1 MTRAIPIGEQEFE
14 FLRTNNCFYVDKT
27 AFIGDW
33 WRERSRVTVITRPR
47 RFGKTLLLDTVAS
60 FFSNARCDQAA
71 LFGDLAVWRDEAVRP
86 LAGTRP
92 VVGLTFSGVMG
103 TTAQETRKLIAMV
116 VNGVFSEFRWLRNSP
131 ALDDTERQAIAEFS
145 PKADAG
151 ALTTSLRTLSEAL
164 HKHFGVKPIILLD
177 EFDTPLLA
185 AAHEGY
191 EEELVAFLRSFM
203 DCTFLSNQ
211 SLERG
216 LLMGVTST
224 GTEAFWAAPDA
235 DVVTTLTDK
244 YQTAFGFTE
253 AEVFDAMEEFGLT
266 DQAGVKQWYDG
277 YAFGSVKGIYN
288 PWAITC
294 YLERRKLGSYWMQTG
309 SLASVERL
317 LVTEDKDEAI
327 KRDCADLI
335 AGESIE
341 ALVEASAARCSQR
354 DAVWARLLEGGYLRV
369 VEKLPEGRCKLVL
382 VNGEVKQSIRERF
395 CLP

>member
-60 FFSNARCDQAA
+60 FFSNARRDQAA
-71 LFGDLAVWRDEAVRP
+71 LFGDLAVWRDETVRP

-92 VVGLTFSGVMG
+92 VIGLTFSGVMG
-103 TTAQETRKLIAMV
+103 ATAQETRKLIAMV

-131 ALDDTERQAIAEFS
+131 ALDDTERHAIAKFS

-151 ALTTSLRTLSEAL
+151 ALTNSLRTLSEAL

-185 AAHEGY
+185 AANEGY

-216 LLMGVTST
+216 LLMGVTSA
-224 GTEAFWAAPDA
+224 GTEAFLAASDA
-235 DVVTTLTDK
+235 DVVTTVTDK

-253 AEVFDAMEEFGLT
+253 AEVFAAMKEFGLT
-266 DQAGVKQWYDG
+266 DRSGVREWYDG

-288 PWAITC
+288 PWAITY
-294 YLERRKLGSYWMQTG
+294 YLNRRELGPYWMQT
-309 SLASVERL
+309 ASIAPVVRL
-317 LVTEDKDEAI
+317 LEAESEEL
-327 KRDCADLI
+327 KRDWADLI
-335 AGESIE
+335 AGKC
-341 ALVEASAARCSQR
+341 VEASVEVFAACRSQR
-354 DAVWARLLEGGYLRV
+354 DAVLARLLEGGYLRV
-369 VEKLPEGRCKLVL
+369 VAKLTEGRCELAL